1 MADVKVTREN
11 HPVYKEAYRK
21 GRIDAYKE
29 GYMLGYKK
37 GGDIVSEALH
47 AHYKAIIEAYETE
60 LGVLKK
66 IAKMV
71 REGEKNA

>member
-1 MADVKVTREN
+1 MAEVKVTREN

-29 GYMLGYKK
+29 GYMLGYRQAA
-37 GGDIVSEALH
+37 DAVAEALH
-47 AHYKAIIEAYETE
+47 AHYKAIIEAYESE

-66 IAKMV
+66 IAKIV
-71 REGEKNA
+71 REEA